1 VGGVNTFRR
10 ISPLAV
16 ALATAAVAAL
26 APASAQAA
34 LPTVATGSAHA
45 VTYSSA
51 ILTAT
56 LNPQGGETVASFQYG
71 TTRALGAGTPVS
83 PQGNGRQSL
92 PFTSAISG
100 LTPATTYYFRIVAT
114 GASGTSVGNIV
125 SFTTPPIPLTVALAT
140 TPNPVV
146 FGNPFI
152 VEGTLAGT
160 GSGNHEVVLQTNPF
174 PYTAGFQTVGN
185 PQVTNASGG
194 FQFPFIG
201 LEQTAQLRVATVD
214 NPPVVSAIATE
225 SVAVRVTLSVS
236 GTRQRGF
243 ERFTGSVSPPEPGA
257 LLGVERLKP
266 RKGFATVAGGML
278 AASGTRFDKTVK
290 VQRGVYRVFIQT
302 AGGPQLSNVSPTVSL
317 R

>member
-1 VGGVNTFRR
+1 MNTSRR
-10 ISPLAV
+10 SFPLAV
-16 ALATAAVAAL
+16 AAATAVVVAF

-34 LPTVATGSAHA
+34 LPSVATGSVSA

-51 ILTAT
+51 ILTGT
-56 LNPQGGETVASFQYG
+56 VDPQGGETVASFQYG
-71 TTRALGAGTPVS
+71 STRALGAGTPVT
-83 PQGNGRQSL
+83 PLGNGRQVL
-92 PFTSAISG
+92 PFTSPVSG
-100 LTPATTYYFRIVAT
+100 LTPATTYYFRIVAV
-114 GASGTSVGNIV
+114 GASGTSVGSIE
-125 SFTTPPIPLTVALAT
+125 SFTTPVIPLTVSLAT

-160 GSGNHEVVLQTNPF
+160 GSGNHEVVLQANPF

-185 PQVTNASGG
+185 PQVTNATGG
-194 FQFPFIG
+194 FEFPFIG
-201 LEQTAQLRVATVD
+201 LVQTAQLRVATVD

-225 SVAVRVTLSVS
+225 SVAVRVTVSVS

-243 ERFTGSVSPPEPGA
+243 ERFTGSVSPAEPGA

-266 RKGFATVAGGML
+266 RKGFVTVAGGTL
-278 AASGTRFDKTVK
+278 AASGTSFNKTVK
-290 VQRGVYRVFIQT
+290 VQRGLYRVFIQT
-302 AGGPQLSNVSPTVSL
+302 SGGPQLSNVSPTVSL